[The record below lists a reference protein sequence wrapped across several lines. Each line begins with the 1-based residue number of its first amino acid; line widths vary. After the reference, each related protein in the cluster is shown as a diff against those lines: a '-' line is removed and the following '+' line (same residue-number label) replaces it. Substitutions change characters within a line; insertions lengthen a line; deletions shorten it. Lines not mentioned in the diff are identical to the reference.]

1 MTAVEDLSAASRR
14 DSITRVLCVSLS
26 LTREGE
32 QVFYSWSTFRDDLPS
47 DTVCFREKKSES
59 PVICH
64 DRTQVEMRKG
74 SF

>member
-32 QVFYSWSTFRDDLPS
+32 QVFYS
-47 DTVCFREKKSES
+47 
-59 PVICH
+59 
-64 DRTQVEMRKG
+64 
-74 SF
+74 